1 MSDPV
6 ATEIQDGV
14 AVIIINNPP
23 VNALSQ
29 EVVDALASA
38 ISDAQQNSEVR
49 AVVVA
54 GAGRTFVA
62 GADINGL
69 DALAW
74 GTGPGAPEMHDVFAL
89 IEGGVKP
96 VVMALHGTTLGGGLE
111 LAMA

>member
-1 MSDPV
+1 MAESRLPHV
-6 ATEIQDGV
+6 RSIATEIQDGV
-14 AVIIINNPP
+14 AVIAINNPP

-74 GTGPGAPEMHDVFAL
+74 GTGPGAPEMHDV
-89 IEGGVKP
+89 
-96 VVMALHGTTLGGGLE
+96 
-111 LAMA
+111 LAHEDILYTACMFRNFVPS